1 MSCSQS
7 FRNGGWDASVELEEE
22 RARVG
27 RRDASIEAKETEL
40 EELRGQV
47 DWRNASLQQQEMEL
61 NDVEDEVGELQ
72 NEVNKKEHGMDR
84 AQLQQEGE
92 VLCRAMD
99 TRSKSEGNSDN
110 GAGANEEEQL
120 AQLRQDLRQDL
131 ADRSRCGS
139 RSSLASAED
148 PADESPSGDD
158 SVDGFPQEDR
168 ALMERLRRAADVLRR
183 GTEEAEDRDEG
194 TEVKGNWTATEA
206 EAEAEQAA
214 SRRRAEWVGA
224 EDDDYQILPGSQV
237 MPLVSVT
244 DVTDKKEYQVL
255 PLV

>member
-1 MSCSQS
+1 MEL
-7 FRNGGWDASVELEEE
+7 NVEW
-22 RARVG
+22 AREG
-27 RRDASIEAKETEL
+27 RRDNMRDKIA
-40 EELRGQV
+40 ELRGQV
-47 DWRNASLQQQEMEL
+47 SRSNARLQ
-61 NDVEDEVGELQ
+61 DVEDEVGELQ

-224 EDDDYQILPGSQV
+224 EDDDVYCQHHK
-237 MPLVSVT
+237 
-244 DVTDKKEYQVL
+244 DD
-255 PLV
+255 